1 MSRKVL
7 WGIVAGAL
15 VIAGYLYWV
24 SDGKHTNL
32 AVGDCVSVS
41 GSGQLD
47 VVDCGAGSGVYK
59 IIAEYDGTDS
69 NQCDAVTGTVK
80 SFVISQSGSG
90 GLVLC
95 AGDAK

>member
-15 VIAGYLYWV
+15 VVAGYLYWV
-24 SDGKHTNL
+24 GDGRHTDL
-32 AVGDCVSVS
+32 AVGDCVSV
-41 GSGQLD
+41 GGGGRLD

-69 NQCDAVTGTVK
+69 NQCDDVAGTVK
-80 SFVISQSGSG
+80 SFVISQSGTG

-95 AGDAK
+95 AGRPK

>member
-7 WGIVAGAL
+7 WGIVVGAL
-15 VIAGYLYWV
+15 VVAGYLYWV

-32 AVGDCVSVS
+32 AVGDCVSVG

-47 VVDCGAGSGVYK
+47 VVSCGASADVYK
-59 IIAEYDGTDS
+59 IIAEYDGSDS
-69 NQCDAVTGTVK
+69 NQCDAVAGTVK
-80 SFVISQSGSG
+80 SFVISQSGTG

-95 AGDAK
+95 AGKAS